1 MNRKRTIGANII
13 NLDSVDST
21 NSYASKMMSEDRL
34 PEGTVIV
41 AKTQHAG
48 KGQDN
53 NYWESAP
60 FRNLTFSVVLYPDIL
75 AVEKQFILNKFVA
88 LAVYDFVKS
97 FIKKH
102 NVSIK
107 WPNDI
112 YIDEKKVAGIL
123 INNTIQGNVFDY
135 SIIGIGL
142 NINQIKF
149 NSEAPN
155 PVSLINILKEH
166 LNLKNCLDKLCIF
179 LEKRYFQLR
188 SGQEGLINSDY
199 LQSMFRFQSFHKYK
213 FKDKIIEAKIT
224 NVSKLGK
231 LILETRDS
239 EKIECDIKEIS
250 FILKKH

>member
-1 MNRKRTIGANII
+1 MDRKRTIGANII

-21 NSYASKMMSEDRL
+21 NSYAAKMMPEDRL

-48 KGQDN
+48 KGQDK

-60 FRNLTFSVVLYPDIL
+60 FSNLTFSVVLYPDFL

-102 NVSIK
+102 KVSIK

-199 LQSMFRFQSFHKYK
+199 LKSMFRFQSFHKYK

-224 NVSKLGK
+224 NVSEFGK

-239 EKIECDIKEIS
+239 EKIECDIKEVS